1 MAWALDPPEPQILQG
16 MVMGQDVVKS
26 SKGKGEDLWR
36 NIVLRENFFNIYIL
50 PTVDTSIITTR
61 AFLSFARGYRLRI
74 SY

>member
-50 PTVDTSIITTR
+50 PTVDRSIITTR
-61 AFLSFARGYRLRI
+61 TFLSFARGYRLRI

>member
-16 MVMGQDVVKS
+16 MVMGQDAVKS